1 MDFPYEISQGVMP
14 TNIQNPS
21 SYGITIAATMFPTPN
36 SINNSCTDSSPK
48 FLQSPYFVT
57 CAGSEYR
64 YNMNAVDPDLDSLQ
78 FDFGIPYDHFP
89 TGNYDPQTILY
100 LFRLKQTF
108 PFHLRLLE

>member
-1 MDFPYEISQGVMP
+1 
-14 TNIQNPS
+14 
-21 SYGITIAATMFPTPN
+21 MFPTPN

-78 FDFGIPYDHFP
+78 FDFGIPYETISQLEIMIH
-89 TGNYDPQTILY
+89 QTILY
-100 LFRLKQTF
+100 LFRLRQTF